1 MKLDDLRVTITV
13 AACITVAALMAMS
26 ANAHDRSAAIDL
38 DELKAEAQERFAAAD
53 ADSDGAVSSS
63 EFEAADVADEPR
75 FGRQGRG
82 GPRPFR
88 GAGRG
93 DTGRGDDSAE
103 VFDEADTDDDEQLS
117 QAEFEAVPDAVRRLA
132 KRRLFN
138 RLDKDDD
145 ASLSS
150 DEFSPRYNR
159 FVALDANGDGQ
170 VTRDEM
176 PRRYR
181 RGGR

>member
-13 AACITVAALMAMS
+13 AACITAAALMAIS
-26 ANAHDRSAAIDL
+26 ANAHDRGTAIDL
-38 DELKAEAQERFAAAD
+38 NELKAEAQERFAAAD
-53 ADSDGAVSSS
+53 ADGDGSVSGS
-63 EFEAADVADEPR
+63 EFEAADVTPQPR
-75 FGRQGRG
+75 FARQDRG

-93 DTGRGDDSAE
+93 DNRAE
-103 VFDEADTDDDEQLS
+103 VFVEADTDDDEQLS
-117 QAEFEAVPDAVRRLA
+117 KAEFEAVPDAVRRLA

-138 RLDKDDD
+138 RFDENDDE
-145 ASLSS
+145 SLSS

-159 FVALDANGDGQ
+159 LAALDANSDGQ

-181 RGGR
+181 PGRR

>member
-1 MKLDDLRVTITV
+1 MKLDDLRLSITV
-13 AACITVAALMAMS
+13 AVCITAAALTAIS
-26 ANAHDRSAAIDL
+26 ANAHDRAAPIDL
-38 DELKAEAQERFAAAD
+38 DELKAKAQERFAAVD
-53 ADSDGAVSSS
+53 ADGDGRVSGP
-63 EFEAADVADEPR
+63 EFEAADVTPEPR

-82 GPRPFR
+82 DRRQFRGPR
-88 GAGRG
+88 RG
-93 DTGRGDDSAE
+93 DNSAE
-103 VFDEADTDDDEQLS
+103 VFVEADTDDDEQLS
-117 QAEFEAVPDAVRRLA
+117 KAEFEAVPDAVRRLA

-150 DEFSPRYNR
+150 DEFPSAYNR
-159 FVALDANGDGQ
+159 FAALDANSDGQ

-181 RGGR
+181 RGRR

>member
-13 AACITVAALMAMS
+13 AACITAAALMAIS
-26 ANAHDRSAAIDL
+26 ANAHDRGTAIDL
-38 DELKAEAQERFAAAD
+38 EELRAEAQARFAAAD
-53 ADSDGAVSSS
+53 ADGDGSVSGS
-63 EFEAADVADEPR
+63 EFEAADVTPERR
-75 FGRQGRG
+75 FARQGRG

-93 DTGRGDDSAE
+93 DNSAE
-103 VFDEADTDDDEQLS
+103 VFVEADTDDDEQLS
-117 QAEFEAVPDAVRRLA
+117 KAEFEAVPDAVRRLA

-138 RLDKDDD
+138 RLDENDD

-159 FVALDANGDGQ
+159 LAALDANSDGQ

-181 RGGR
+181 GRR

>member
-82 GPRPFR
+82 GPRQFR
-88 GAGRG
+88 G
-93 DTGRGDDSAE
+93 TGRGDNSAE
-103 VFDEADTDDDEQLS
+103 VFVEADTDDDEQLS
-117 QAEFEAVPDAVRRLA
+117 KAEFEAVPDAVRRLA

-138 RLDKDDD
+138 RLDKNDD

-159 FVALDANGDGQ
+159 YVAHDANGDGQ

-181 RGGR
+181 RGHR